1 MEIDKPCKERR
12 CVEMIYAP
20 KHAELQQQLDVPI
33 QERKKYE
40 DQLSAMKVEMK
51 NLIES
56 LDGGQ
61 FKMSDLQEQ
70 ITTLTDQ
77 NEGYKHE
84 LISLREELSVTTVA
98 LNCRT
103 PELLAPLLPHFL
115 MFSQAL
121 SSALLRSLRLA
132 ACWALF

>member
-1 MEIDKPCKERR
+1 
-12 CVEMIYAP
+12 MIYAP

-84 LISLREELSVTTVA
+84 LISLRE
-98 LNCRT
+98 
-103 PELLAPLLPHFL
+103 
-115 MFSQAL
+115 
-121 SSALLRSLRLA
+121 
-132 ACWALF
+132 